1 MYEFFM
7 KYPTIQNYFLHVWI
21 KLTPQT
27 KFNILSKPFSNS
39 TNHQL
44 NFILKSN
51 FSEIKLITNFVTTEV
66 TNEKSVPIAYDL
78 AIGTANKLVVTV
90 LIRKVQSTKK
100 LDVKFVFWCQSVNS
114 LMESTLVFSASSIF
128 CHHD

>member
-1 MYEFFM
+1 
-7 KYPTIQNYFLHVWI
+7 
-21 KLTPQT
+21 
-27 KFNILSKPFSNS
+27 
-39 TNHQL
+39 
-44 NFILKSN
+44 
-51 FSEIKLITNFVTTEV
+51 V